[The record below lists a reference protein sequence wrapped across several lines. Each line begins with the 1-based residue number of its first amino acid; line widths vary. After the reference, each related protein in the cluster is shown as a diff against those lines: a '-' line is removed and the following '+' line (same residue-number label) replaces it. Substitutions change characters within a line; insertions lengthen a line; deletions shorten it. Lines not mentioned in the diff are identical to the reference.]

1 EEQVA
6 FIKETTHKVAENP
19 STAHDRFRPSWD
31 SSGRRSPRVSVNL
44 MFYLNPNW
52 TVFEKYT
59 HLQINLV
66 FTRHST
72 ESLVVSSRSLGA
84 LFGCWSVRRA
94 LQLDC
99 KRFITNRGDIVSA
112 GLSGADEWCTDDVN
126 SIGDETHA
134 IQLPSSANRPT
145 TNPRPG
151 NRTQSAHTD
160 SRARREQVVSQAI
173 QIHGQLWNTCSSQ
186 TAEKTRSHRPN
197 FHQGT
202 LTYDKFPF
210 DLPLFYRCCNSLL
223 KLLTRLLNTL
233 RQPTTGFALLWT
245 HQAQSPSFHRQ
256 PYFLI
261 EHRQLDNL
269 QYVWNHY
276 PSEAQDE
283 FRA

>member
-145 TNPRPG
+145 TNPRP
-151 NRTQSAHTD
+151 
-160 SRARREQVVSQAI
+160 AR
-173 QIHGQLWNTCSSQ
+173 
-186 TAEKTRSHRPN
+186 
-197 FHQGT
+197 
-202 LTYDKFPF
+202 
-210 DLPLFYRCCNSLL
+210 
-223 KLLTRLLNTL
+223 
-233 RQPTTGFALLWT
+233 
-245 HQAQSPSFHRQ
+245 SPSF
-256 PYFLI
+256 
-261 EHRQLDNL
+261 RQLYVLIGTKLHEISEIHSFAIKLRFARDSPGTQLNL
-269 QYVWNHY
+269 SQLNVLHQAASCFSQYDIRDIAIHVYLCNVLLIRLLKIRQQPTASFVLFGAHQVGAVPGF
-276 PSEAQDE
+276 PSTLCSN
-283 FRA
+283 